1 MKNDLKGQ
9 RLDSE
14 IHKQKNEK
22 SAKNRRKR
30 VCSTGTLANP
40 RRLRYQE
47 IFFVRAIEPS
57 QVGPTGSSG
66 SVH

>member
-14 IHKQKNEK
+14 IYKQKNEK
-22 SAKNRRKR
+22 SAKNVEKW
-30 VCSTGTLANP
+30 VCSTVTLANP
-40 RRLRYQE
+40 RRLRYPE
-47 IFFVRAIEPS
+47 FFFARPIKPS
-57 QVGPTGSSG
+57 QVCPYGSSG